1 MAEMNSKRSMSSI
14 KRLVSAT
21 SRLLVPPQTLPAR
34 SAAARQ
40 PWQLGQH
47 FSTRS
52 LNLSPTQVAS
62 VDDAAT
68 SNDDNNSRII
78 ETELRAEAEK
88 SYLAYAMSVIVG
100 RALPD
105 VRDGLKPVH
114 RRILY
119 AMHELGMSH
128 SKPFRKCARVVGEVL
143 GKYHPHGDSAVYD
156 ALVRLAQDFS
166 MQTPLIDGHGNF
178 GSIDDDPAAA
188 MRFVLVIYKFL
199 RHTLFSS

>member
-1 MAEMNSKRSMSSI
+1 MRSI

-21 SRLLVPPQTLPAR
+21 SGLLVPSQTLPAR
-34 SAAARQ
+34 FAARQ

-52 LNLSPTQVAS
+52 RNLFPSQVAS

-68 SNDDNNSRII
+68 GNDNNNSRII
-78 ETELRAEAEK
+78 ETELRTEAEK

-128 SKPFRKCARVVGEVL
+128 NKPFRKCARVVGEVL

-188 MRFVLVIYKFL
+188 MRLVLVMHKFL
-199 RHTLFSS
+199 RQTLFSSCF